1 MKNGM
6 LSAKLFDSR
15 IHSQNVTGKEMY
27 LLIRNEQALLIYSGY
42 GKIDLRQ
49 HRTIKRK

>member
-15 IHSQNVTGKEMY
+15 IHSQNVTGKEKWLGY
-27 LLIRNEQALLIYSGY
+27 RSCKIYCVNS
-42 GKIDLRQ
+42 KSMVQ
-49 HRTIKRK
+49 